1 MRSEHRIID
10 AAGNRAR
17 EGLRTLEDVLRFAL
31 DHADLLRRAKAL
43 RHQLRAAFEIFPAG
57 LLEAHRDAAG
67 DAGQHAHTPQESQ
80 RGDVRAVAVA
90 AGKRVIE
97 ALRTLEEV
105 GKILDGSFA
114 QQIAAMLYA
123 GLIVVLN
130 LATDVVQV
138 WLNPKLKFA

>member
-17 EGLRTLEDVLRFAL
+17 EGLRTLEDVLRFSL
-31 DHADLLRRAKAL
+31 DHADLMRRTKAL
-43 RHQLRAAFEIFPAG
+43 RHQLRAAFDCFPPG

-67 DAGQHAHTPQESQ
+67 DAGQHVHTPQEFQ

-97 ALRTLEEV
+97 ALRTLEDV
-105 GKILDGSFA
+105 G
-114 QQIAAMLYA
+114 
-123 GLIVVLN
+123 
-130 LATDVVQV
+130 
-138 WLNPKLKFA
+138 